1 MTKIKNFNIVGL
13 RGIKDC
19 LSLNLDKQSALLYGD
34 NGTGKSSITDAFEWF
49 YNGSI
54 AHLSNEEIDRKGGI
68 TALRNIFLTGE
79 DGAHFKVSFTK
90 NNLDNT
96 KTISDN
102 NGKLNVN
109 SSNTSEGFN
118 IYLDDSNKENLIL
131 RYGDLISF
139 INASKTDKLK
149 ELSKII
155 GFGEVTNTRD
165 LLKKTVNGLKNELKI
180 KDYDSQINIQQSH
193 LIEQIGQNITSDEQ
207 YINTI
212 KELFVPLKI
221 SKSINNASDINEA
234 LELIGKPEETQHV
247 DLQSFYSDTQ
257 DSILHLLKL
266 SEDIDNYYND
276 YFIRYNKIIKD
287 LDKIKNIILENLLS
301 EGVEI
306 LRGDKYVNDT
316 CPLCLTPMGR
326 PDLII
331 ELEKRISGLEKFK
344 SEKTNLI
351 DARDSLETLLRNE
364 CLRRL
369 SNIRSKEHYKL
380 EENKSIKSYIENI
393 INSFNEYHSQLRIDF
408 TTSEKIIESAQLKVD
423 KELFSHSLEICKNK
437 LKDLKEKRTSTQTQ
451 SNEIS
456 SKVVLA
462 RKAYQEIKRLEKEKK
477 ILENQHKS
485 MELIFND
492 LVLRQKKGLESF
504 LDSFSSEIDDLYGF
518 MNPYQKVKDIKL
530 TKMESEEELKGLTI
544 QCKFF
549 DSDVSS
555 PLKYLSESQ
564 LNCLGISFF
573 LTSVKAFNKSNK
585 FIILDDIVSS
595 FDKAHRIRFAELLI
609 EKFNDY
615 QIILLTHEKGWFD
628 YVSHAVKGK
637 NWIIERIQWN
647 DKKGTYI
654 EESCD
659 DLVNRIENKISQAQ
673 EESLGNDIRK
683 HLERILKDIAHKL
696 EIKVIYRSNEKNE
709 DRMSSELLTEL
720 KHRLKKQP
728 SSTLKDSKVIDRL
741 LHLLF
746 LGNKD
751 SHDSPFISSFKDFC
765 AFWED
770 VKELDKIC
778 ECSNCQKYISMEYYD
793 SVNKKIR
800 CRCGN
805 LTYDWKN

>member
-155 GFGEVTNTRD
+155 GFGEVTHTRD
-165 LLKKTVNGLKNELKI
+165 LLKKTVNELKNELKM
-180 KDYDSQINIQQSH
+180 KNYDSRINTQQSH
-193 LIEQIGQNITSDEQ
+193 LIEQIEQNITSDEQ

-257 DSILHLLKL
+257 DSISHLLKL
-266 SEDIDNYYND
+266 SEDIDDYYKD
-276 YFIRYNKIIKD
+276 YFIRYNNLIKD

-301 EGVEI
+301 EGVKI
-306 LRGDKYVNDT
+306 LRGDIYVNDT

-326 PDLII
+326 HDLIS
-331 ELEKRISGLEKFK
+331 ELEKRISELEKCK
-344 SEKTNLI
+344 SEETNLI
-351 DARDSLETLLRNE
+351 DARDLLEKLLNE
-364 CLRRL
+364 CLQGL
-369 SNIRSKEHYKL
+369 STIRSKEHYEL

-393 INSFNEYHSQLRIDF
+393 INSFNEYRSQLKIDLI
-408 TTSEKIIESAQLKVD
+408 TPEKIIESARLKVD
-423 KELFSHSLEICKNK
+423 EKLFSRSLEICKNK
-437 LKDLKEKRTSTQTQ
+437 LKDLKEERTSTRTQ
-451 SNEIS
+451 SIEIY
-456 SKVVLA
+456 SKVVLV

-504 LDSFSSEIDDLYGF
+504 LDSFSSEIDDIYRF
-518 MNPYQKVKDIKL
+518 MNPNQKVKNIKL

-544 QCKFF
+544 QLKFF

-585 FIILDDIVSS
+585 FIILDDIISS
-595 FDKAHRIRFAELLI
+595 FDTAHRIRFAQLLI

-615 QIILLTHEKGWFD
+615 QIILLTHEKDWFD
-628 YVSHAVKGK
+628 YVSNAVKGK
-637 NWIIERIQWN
+637 NWIIARIQWN
-647 DKKGTYI
+647 NEKGTYI

-659 DLVNRIENKISQAQ
+659 DLVNRIENKISQKK

-683 HLERILKDIAHKL
+683 YLEHILKNIAHKL
-696 EIKVIYRSNEKNE
+696 EVKVNFLFNDRNEN
-709 DRMSSELLTEL
+709 RMSLELLTEL
-720 KHRLKKQP
+720 LHKLKKQP
-728 SSTLKDSKVIDRL
+728 SSTLKDSIVIDRL
-741 LHLLF
+741 LRSLF

-751 SHDSPFISSFKDFC
+751 SHDSSFTSSFEDFC

>member
-155 GFGEVTNTRD
+155 GFGEVTHTRD
-165 LLKKTVNGLKNELKI
+165 LLKKTVNELKNELKM
-180 KDYDSQINIQQSH
+180 KNYDSRINTQQSH
-193 LIEQIGQNITSDEQ
+193 LIEQIEQNITSDEQ

-257 DSILHLLKL
+257 DSISHLLKL
-266 SEDIDNYYND
+266 SEDIDDYYKD
-276 YFIRYNKIIKD
+276 YFIRYNNLIKD

-301 EGVEI
+301 EGVKI
-306 LRGDKYVNDT
+306 LRGDIYVNDT

-326 PDLII
+326 HDLIS
-331 ELEKRISGLEKFK
+331 ELEKRISELEKCK
-344 SEKTNLI
+344 SEETNLI
-351 DARDSLETLLRNE
+351 DARDLLEKLLNE
-364 CLRRL
+364 CLQGL
-369 SNIRSKEHYKL
+369 STIRSKEHYEL

-393 INSFNEYHSQLRIDF
+393 INSFNEYRSQLKIDLI
-408 TTSEKIIESAQLKVD
+408 TPEKIIESARLKVD
-423 KELFSHSLEICKNK
+423 EKLFSRSLEICKNK
-437 LKDLKEKRTSTQTQ
+437 LKDLKEERTSTRTQ
-451 SNEIS
+451 SIEIY
-456 SKVVLA
+456 SKVVLV

-504 LDSFSSEIDDLYGF
+504 LDSFSSEIDDLYRF
-518 MNPYQKVKDIKL
+518 MNPNQKVKNIKL

-544 QCKFF
+544 QLKFF

-585 FIILDDIVSS
+585 FIILDDIISS
-595 FDKAHRIRFAELLI
+595 FDTAHRIRFAQLLI

-615 QIILLTHEKGWFD
+615 QIILLTHEKDWFD
-628 YVSHAVKGK
+628 YVSNAVKGK
-637 NWIIERIQWN
+637 NWIIARIQWN
-647 DKKGTYI
+647 NEKGTYI

-659 DLVNRIENKISQAQ
+659 DLVNRIENKISQKK

-683 HLERILKDIAHKL
+683 YLEHILKNIAHKL
-696 EIKVIYRSNEKNE
+696 EVKVNFLFNDRNEN
-709 DRMSSELLTEL
+709 RMSLELLTEL
-720 KHRLKKQP
+720 LHKLKKQP
-728 SSTLKDSKVIDRL
+728 SSTLKDSIVIDRL
-741 LHLLF
+741 LRSLF

-751 SHDSPFISSFKDFC
+751 SHDSSFTSSFEDFC

>member
-109 SSNTSEGFN
+109 SSNTSVGFN

-155 GFGEVTNTRD
+155 GFGEVAHTRN
-165 LLKKTVNGLKNELKI
+165 LLKKTVNKLKDELKM
-180 KDYDSQINIQQSH
+180 KNYDSRINTQQSH
-193 LIEQIGQNITSDEQ
+193 LIEQIEQNIISDEQ

-257 DSILHLLKL
+257 DSISHLLKL
-266 SEDIDNYYND
+266 SEDIDDYYKD
-276 YFIRYNKIIKD
+276 YFIRYNNLIKD

-301 EGVEI
+301 EGVKI
-306 LRGDKYVNDT
+306 LRGDIYVNDT

-326 PDLII
+326 HDLIS
-331 ELEKRISGLEKFK
+331 ELEKRISELEKFK
-344 SEKTNLI
+344 SEETNLI
-351 DARDSLETLLRNE
+351 DARDLLEKLLNE
-364 CLRRL
+364 CLQRL
-369 SNIRSKEHYKL
+369 STIRSKEHYEL

-393 INSFNEYHSQLRIDF
+393 INSFNEYRSQLKIDLI
-408 TTSEKIIESAQLKVD
+408 TPEKIIESARLKVGE
-423 KELFSHSLEICKNK
+423 KLFSHSLEICKNK
-437 LKDLKEKRTSTQTQ
+437 LKDLKEERTSTRTQ
-451 SNEIS
+451 SFEIH
-456 SKVVLA
+456 SKVVLV

-504 LDSFSSEIDDLYGF
+504 LDSFSSEIDDLYRF
-518 MNPYQKVKDIKL
+518 MNPNQKVKNIKL

-544 QCKFF
+544 QLKFF
-549 DSDVSS
+549 DSDVSP

-585 FIILDDIVSS
+585 FIILDDIISS
-595 FDKAHRIRFAELLI
+595 FDTAHRIRFAQLLI

-615 QIILLTHEKGWFD
+615 QIILLTHEKDWFD

-659 DLVNRIENKISQAQ
+659 DLVNRIENKISQKK

-683 HLERILKDIAHKL
+683 YLEHILKNIAHEL
-696 EIKVIYRSNEKNE
+696 EVKVNFLFNDRNEN
-709 DRMSSELLTEL
+709 RMSFELLTEL
-720 KHRLKKQP
+720 LHKLKKQP
-728 SSTLKDSKVIDRL
+728 SSTLKDSKVSDRL
-741 LHLLF
+741 LRSLF

-751 SHDSPFISSFKDFC
+751 SHDSSFTSSFEDFC

-805 LTYDWKN
+805 LTYDWEN